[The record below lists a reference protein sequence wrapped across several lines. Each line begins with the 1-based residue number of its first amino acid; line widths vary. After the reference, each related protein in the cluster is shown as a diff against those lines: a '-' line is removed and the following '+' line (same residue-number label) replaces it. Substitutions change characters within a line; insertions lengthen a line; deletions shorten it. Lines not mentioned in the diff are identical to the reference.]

1 MFSPHFWELFYLHS
15 SLVVFGCPLSSLQ
28 HDLFKWRKVAE
39 GLGEQVLGGTLC
51 CCQLIFLK
59 SIEYFSFNFPIV
71 VSILLCQ
78 MVFGALPGPHVPES
92 GIHLG
97 QTLPHI
103 EEGTDSRKAQR
114 AMAPRNL
121 SLMVWARP
129 RHFGPSGKFWT
140 RAPASVSYIFFFS
153 FPKFPPPPLNSCS
166 LEIYIYYCFICK
178 LQGESSAWGLQL
190 FFVLSKQFCNE

>member
-1 MFSPHFWELFYLHS
+1 MSR
-15 SLVVFGCPLSSLQ
+15 C
-28 HDLFKWRKVAE
+28 
-39 GLGEQVLGGTLC
+39 LGGTLC

-129 RHFGPSGKFWT
+129 WHFGPSGKFWT
-140 RAPASVSYIFFFS
+140 WAPVSVSYIFFFS
-153 FPKFPPPPLNSCS
+153 FPKVPPPQILVHWR
-166 LEIYIYYCFICK
+166 YIFIT
-178 LQGESSAWGLQL
+178 
-190 FFVLSKQFCNE
+190 VLSVSSKKNRLPEDCNYSLCSINSFVMNKSGNLHTLVVTECFFAVVRYS

>member
-1 MFSPHFWELFYLHS
+1 MSR
-15 SLVVFGCPLSSLQ
+15 C
-28 HDLFKWRKVAE
+28 
-39 GLGEQVLGGTLC
+39 LGGGALC

-92 GIHLG
+92 EIHLG

-103 EEGTDSRKAQR
+103 EEGADSRKAQR

-140 RAPASVSYIFFFS
+140 WSPVSVSYIFFFS
-153 FPKFPPPPLNSCS
+153 FPKVFFFFPLNSCS
-166 LEIYIYYCFICK
+166 LEIYIYYCFICE
-178 LQGESSAWGLQL
+178 LQEELSAWGLQL
-190 FFVLSKQFCNE
+190 FFVLNKQFCNE